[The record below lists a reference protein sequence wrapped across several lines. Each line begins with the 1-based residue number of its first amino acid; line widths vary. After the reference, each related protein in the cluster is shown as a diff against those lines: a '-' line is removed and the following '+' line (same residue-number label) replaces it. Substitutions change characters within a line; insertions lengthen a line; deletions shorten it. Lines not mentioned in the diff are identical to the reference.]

1 MSEFKQASITINNE
15 DESYEVFV
23 KLLVRAGVLGDSV
36 ANLRCKKAP
45 VIQTTSNKFKK
56 VVLDFHPA

>member
-23 KLLVRAGVLGDSV
+23 KLLVRAGVLGDSIT
-36 ANLRCKKAP
+36 NLRCKKAP
-45 VIQTTSNKFKK
+45 AVNTTSNKFKK
-56 VVLDFHPA
+56 VILDFQPA